1 VSVAGGKTRLN
12 RYNRG
17 EAVEITYSEDEI
29 CYPYEFAT
37 LVAMIHDM
45 EVA

>member
-1 VSVAGGKTRLN
+1 VSVAGGKTRIN
-12 RYNRG
+12 RCNRD
-17 EAVEITYSEDEI
+17 EAVDITYSEDEI
-29 CYPYEFAT
+29 CDPYEFAT